1 MGIGFHLG
9 QKVTREF
16 VLESELV
23 ESFANLV
30 QDHAPVH
37 FSALHASS
45 LGFGRPIVHGFLL
58 GSLFSGV
65 LGEVL
70 PGPESVIARLDLRFR
85 RPVYVG
91 DGVFVSV
98 EVASLSVATGSVK
111 LRLSLNHGNQVAV
124 DGTATCV
131 IPGGLA

>member
-70 PGPESVIARLDLRFR
+70 PGPESVIARLDLTFR

-98 EVASLSVATGSVK
+98 EVASLSVATRSVK